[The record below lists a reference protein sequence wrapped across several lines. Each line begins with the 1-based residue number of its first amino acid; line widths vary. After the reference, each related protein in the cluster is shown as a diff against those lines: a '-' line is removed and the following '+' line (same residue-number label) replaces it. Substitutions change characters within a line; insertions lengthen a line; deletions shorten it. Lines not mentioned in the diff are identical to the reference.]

1 MVLGKDFIWLHF
13 GKCAGTTTRFLFR
26 EASYLC
32 DFMDAD
38 HDPRKHQRIEQIKK
52 RFPSVQIKDKKIII
66 GFRKLIPWIYSH
78 NNHMLS
84 ERKIS
89 FYDFKTKSKEGLIW
103 HSGLNNW
110 TNPDTAL
117 IRYSQNNSFDNF
129 IRTENVWQD
138 FIDVFSNFGLQE
150 KDKVKISKMSEV
162 SLNKKT
168 YQRDQ
173 ISEDNKKKIYEQNPF
188 WGSIEMEIYND

>member
-1 MVLGKDFIWLHF
+1 MVLGK
-13 GKCAGTTTRFLFR
+13 
-26 EASYLC
+26 
-32 DFMDAD
+32 
-38 HDPRKHQRIEQIKK
+38 
-52 RFPSVQIKDKKIII
+52 
-66 GFRKLIPWIYSH
+66 
-78 NNHMLS
+78 
-84 ERKIS
+84 
-89 FYDFKTKSKEGLIW
+89 
-103 HSGLNNW
+103 
-110 TNPDTAL
+110 
-117 IRYSQNNSFDNF
+117 
-129 IRTENVWQD
+129 D